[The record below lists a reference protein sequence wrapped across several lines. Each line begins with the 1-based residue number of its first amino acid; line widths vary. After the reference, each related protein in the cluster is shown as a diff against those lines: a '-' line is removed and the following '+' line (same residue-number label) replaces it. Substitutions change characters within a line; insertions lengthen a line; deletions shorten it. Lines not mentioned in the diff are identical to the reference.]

1 MVKGLEEKTYQE
13 QLESPGLFNL
23 QKRRWRGDL
32 IMAYSFLI
40 GGAEGQC
47 LSLISGDSNRT
58 QRNVMELCQGKV
70 SLSIRKR
77 FFTKTM
83 VGTDSPWKWSWES
96 CLSSKNSFD
105 FWAVSCGSGYWT
117 QWYL

>member
-1 MVKGLEEKTYQE
+1 MKLLESVQKRATMMVKGLEEKTYQE

-58 QRNVMELCQGKV
+58 QRNVLELCQGKV

-83 VGTDSPWKWSWES
+83 VGTDSPWKWS
-96 CLSSKNSFD
+96 
-105 FWAVSCGSGYWT
+105 
-117 QWYL
+117 